1 VISAGTRIFSLTAGT
16 VAMSIGGLIAFS
28 NYSVYCYTVDLS
40 ERFPWPLP
48 YVLST
53 GVHFSTKC
61 CRLITLTTFPAV
73 IYDNS
78 SQATPP
84 VFTFALESVPP
95 KALIVSVQLKKSAL
109 SAVTAGTCGTSD
121 SSASAVAIPNR
132 FGFSTASLSLLGN
145 FIVSGNPGCYD
156 VSVVSTLYDYSAS
169 TQTLL
174 VQKSTAALSAPYMT
188 SCTFTS
194 DGLRLTVGFST
205 NTDRGAKTI
214 SSYLLTFPCS
224 QLLNFTGVAA
234 SVCYW
239 QSASILVVSN
249 VPSVAVG
256 SNVTILSG
264 RIKAYG
270 ECSACNNFPFSARRT
285 LVAAAPADG
294 VIPRP
299 ALSAPQ
305 KVSSCDDLYID
316 TTSSTGN
323 AGRSWKR
330 VQWGISTYPSHNSTD
345 VLLETYLNALRG
357 ETGDVFV
364 IPNSLIVAYDRI
376 IFYLGLTNFLGITGW
391 TSTSVTLVFSSEIV
405 PRLSLIGAKHLT
417 QYVSQP
423 VQYFAFVQFPPC
435 AKVDPTKIA
444 YIWEF
449 YSSNNTKLTAP
460 KFYKQLND
468 IRYFKLDS
476 FVLSPSTS
484 YTLQVLIQLPSYT
497 GSRNLSSAE
506 AYIATLPPQGVRAI
520 ISGGNARTADV
531 SQAVSIDGSASYDL
545 DVGQPSGS
553 KLFYSWTCLQ
563 ILPMYGSVCP
573 FQVPTNTNSSNF
585 TLAAHSFVLSAST
598 TCLITLFVKNRNSA
612 SDSAEVYIAFS
623 TSSVPQ
629 VGFSSSALKYNPTD
643 KITLKAILGASSVD
657 VVVTWGCDRLDNS
670 ALQQISNAGIS
681 TQFGP
686 TSSSIVMYLPILPGS
701 LFAGGKYVFSVT
713 AQYLLSSTS
722 STASLQVEINS
733 PPTSGSFLVSPTLGI
748 ALNTTFSMRASAWT
762 DDPTDYPLLYSMAA
776 YSVSVDNKF
785 IVKTSGVDS
794 FSESVLGEGRE
805 EYGYNVTCILF
816 VSDNLNSTASTTK
829 VVVVTPP
836 TNFTEVK
843 LRTRSA
849 MSLALLAGDASG
861 VNTVISSAGA
871 FLNSVK
877 CPSLTFCASL
887 NRNPCEYVANT
898 CGSCLDGFVGVNG
911 ASNTACIDKPHSQV
925 VSFASRSGGQ
935 CHQNSDCLSNS
946 CLHSHCV
953 DILKSCPN
961 DCSGNGTCVFY
972 NNENVTIPACYSSDI
987 YCQSRCSC
995 RDGSLGADCSMDVQT
1010 FNDFSELRE
1019 QLCLGLTQATAY
1031 QDVNIDVVA
1040 SRAISVATLLQDV
1053 TQMTDAAIG
1062 NCTHVL
1068 LTTVQQY
1075 PQIAGYSTVSP
1086 LCASALSQV
1095 LGSNNSVVVNQI
1107 QAVKSTIGILSSGIQ
1122 MSLSPDENPVQV
1134 LTSNVRM
1141 TSGVVRSISLSTS
1154 AFSLPTTD
1162 SENYDSVETPSLELS
1177 SSNNG
1182 ALITDFSVAIRQFPT
1197 LSANYSSQS
1206 AAVGIHISGGDTD
1219 TVLDSTI
1226 TLVNRNSIDYNNSN
1240 DGNKT
1245 VACDWALRPYNVS
1258 YNCSNGQEVLFHCS
1272 GYAST
1277 HFFECPSNYVEP
1289 VCEKVQSNGP
1299 TTTSTCSVLSFTA
1312 TTTTCSCSTTVAND
1326 AGINSTTTTADV
1338 QKRMS
1343 TFAEYAT
1350 MASMFTSEFSD
1361 NFRLITHL
1369 NLHDVARNR
1378 VVLAACSTLVFLG
1391 LAGLAWFINVD
1402 TREVLHEEATINKE
1416 GRLFLPAKE
1425 YLNLMLPREF
1435 SNREWYKI
1443 FFECLKVDHDWLCL
1457 FLPISDG
1464 KKFHS
1469 ISWLLIIGKITNF
1482 LFLDTILAVFFF
1494 ADDGTCETFT
1504 NEDTCLQL
1512 LALDRLDTLCMWDQ
1526 LHRDCSFNQDIGNS
1540 PVQMLLLTTVI
1551 SILSIPLDMAFLGL
1565 INRIK
1570 IHFVDYYATKAKAG
1584 VAASLNKDIHTDFG
1598 KDQPTISRIYIFA
1611 AAEVM
1616 KAKIDEV
1623 APAEE
1628 VERLVSQ
1635 TRLSHQE
1642 SAHKLSAVFE
1652 AKQLESYVLDKR
1664 FEMGERK
1671 VNVDEIMSAKLQ
1683 KRIIFCRDEAKEISD
1698 RLNTLETDHEKN
1710 SYLLKKFILSSVSG
1724 SVRKLATK
1732 YFFPDIDD
1740 VKDRS
1745 NVGVWDSRI
1754 CIFLLVAYMALA
1766 NFYVFVFGVSI
1777 GPKATYIWLKGNAI
1791 SLAIEI
1797 FALVPFKTLV
1807 NKVLV
1812 AQYCC
1817 RDIHLCHG
1825 LLRERSSFLFKR
1837 RRGLI
1842 KNPQAI
1848 IHHLNPACR
1857 AARQHRT
1864 LAASRLLLALNDHDL
1879 PVQFLQEGPS
1889 TVWDYLL
1896 TYLTPLVGL
1905 FIIALEFL
1913 PGIVTDAAFQTATTS
1928 ALNVALLA
1936 ICVLAISGS
1945 VFLAVLGAVIVVAAA
1960 YGERRMARRRL
1971 KHKGKASRPVHHKPF
1986 EHVTV
1991 DAIEVH
1997 SPDKVNVADYK
2008 KQYLEGRVAD
2018 SRNDRFSTKH
2028 VATVKPEYHN
2038 MSSLFGSSKNIAK
2051 VVPTLEMWAPAE
2063 PAKPEHPQT
2072 ADVIPLIT
2080 RVPEISRS
2088 TRYFGEMEAHHETTS
2103 HQQLDLSYSP
2113 HLIANAMESE
2123 IEPEVVL
2130 TPRMPPTRPVET
2142 PRDVNSL
2149 DEELGVR
2156 SAPSRQ
2162 SASAVSEDEKDGMY
2176 QKLDHLLVSSISH
2189 GSVSMKLFGDF
2200 VDDELAAA
2208 SNHNHDH
2215 NYTGY
2220 GAHENKSSA
2229 FVQPTAST
2237 DNGISFG
2244 KMSRTGSYI
2253 DNNDDDYDDYDYE
2266 DDVEVARRSQ
2276 ASSIYTVPPQ
2286 HPRHAF

>member
-1 VISAGTRIFSLTAGT
+1 MFPGLVTTLAGSSSSGFSNGQGTNALFNNPYGIAIDSNLLIYIADNGNNVLRLVTTSGTAVCYSFALRCSSGPFQIHICAGYVYPLVGKGTAGEVDGVGTNVQFYSPYGIVVDSSTGIVYNSHDNNARISRTDPSGSCSGGQYYTGGACTNAPAGYYKPKTLLTDVYYACASDYYSSGGASACTACPSGSVSTIGSSSCLYPTGQPTSQPSRQPSRQPSTQPSAQPTRQPTSQPTTQPSSKPTAQPTRQPSSRPTTQPTSQPSARPTSQPTRQPSSRPSSQPTRQPSNQPTRQPTSKPSNQPTSQPSNRPTRQPTSKPSTQPTNQPSSRPSSQPSSQPTARPTRQPSTQPTRQPTSQPTMQPTRQPSSRPTSQPSAEPTQQPSVQPTMQPSIQPSRQPSSRPTSQPSAQPTRQPSSRPTVQPTIQPTRQPSSRPTSQPSMQPSSRPSAQPTRRPTTIPTMQPSSQPSGRPTRQPSTQPTRQPTSQPSRQPTTQPTCQPTTQPTRQPSGQPTRVPTTQPSSQPTPVPTVQPSGQPSSLPSAQPTQQPTRQPSARPSARPSCLPTGQPSQQPTAKPSTRPSRLPTGEPTGQPTAQPTRQPTAQPTIRPTSQPSFQPTNSPTAPPSAQPTRQPSGQPTSQPTSYPTATPYCNIALPIPLSSSRTSITLSLTLSAGGTAYCAIFARGTLPSSVDAVISAGTRIFSLTAGT

-156 VSVVSTLYDYSAS
+156 VSVVPTLYDYSAS

-733 PPTSGSFLVSPTLGI
+733 PPTSGSFLVSPTLG
-748 ALNTTFSMRASAWT
+748 
-762 DDPTDYPLLYSMAA
+762 
-776 YSVSVDNKF
+776 
-785 IVKTSGVDS
+785 
-794 FSESVLGEGRE
+794 
-805 EYGYNVTCILF
+805 
-816 VSDNLNSTASTTK
+816 
-829 VVVVTPP
+829 
-836 TNFTEVK
+836 
-843 LRTRSA
+843 
-849 MSLALLAGDASG
+849 
-861 VNTVISSAGA
+861 
-871 FLNSVK
+871 
-877 CPSLTFCASL
+877 
-887 NRNPCEYVANT
+887 
-898 CGSCLDGFVGVNG
+898 
-911 ASNTACIDKPHSQV
+911 
-925 VSFASRSGGQ
+925 
-935 CHQNSDCLSNS
+935 
-946 CLHSHCV
+946 
-953 DILKSCPN
+953 
-961 DCSGNGTCVFY
+961 
-972 NNENVTIPACYSSDI
+972 
-987 YCQSRCSC
+987 
-995 RDGSLGADCSMDVQT
+995 
-1010 FNDFSELRE
+1010 
-1019 QLCLGLTQATAY
+1019 
-1031 QDVNIDVVA
+1031 
-1040 SRAISVATLLQDV
+1040 
-1053 TQMTDAAIG
+1053 
-1062 NCTHVL
+1062 TH
-1068 LTTVQQY
+1068 
-1075 PQIAGYSTVSP
+1075 
-1086 LCASALSQV
+1086 
-1095 LGSNNSVVVNQI
+1095 
-1107 QAVKSTIGILSSGIQ
+1107 
-1122 MSLSPDENPVQV
+1122 
-1134 LTSNVRM
+1134 
-1141 TSGVVRSISLSTS
+1141 
-1154 AFSLPTTD
+1154 
-1162 SENYDSVETPSLELS
+1162 
-1177 SSNNG
+1177 
-1182 ALITDFSVAIRQFPT
+1182 
-1197 LSANYSSQS
+1197 
-1206 AAVGIHISGGDTD
+1206 
-1219 TVLDSTI
+1219 
-1226 TLVNRNSIDYNNSN
+1226 
-1240 DGNKT
+1240 
-1245 VACDWALRPYNVS
+1245 
-1258 YNCSNGQEVLFHCS
+1258 
-1272 GYAST
+1272 
-1277 HFFECPSNYVEP
+1277 
-1289 VCEKVQSNGP
+1289 
-1299 TTTSTCSVLSFTA
+1299 
-1312 TTTTCSCSTTVAND
+1312 
-1326 AGINSTTTTADV
+1326 
-1338 QKRMS
+1338 
-1343 TFAEYAT
+1343 
-1350 MASMFTSEFSD
+1350 
-1361 NFRLITHL
+1361 
-1369 NLHDVARNR
+1369 
-1378 VVLAACSTLVFLG
+1378 
-1391 LAGLAWFINVD
+1391 
-1402 TREVLHEEATINKE
+1402 
-1416 GRLFLPAKE
+1416 
-1425 YLNLMLPREF
+1425 
-1435 SNREWYKI
+1435 
-1443 FFECLKVDHDWLCL
+1443 
-1457 FLPISDG
+1457 
-1464 KKFHS
+1464 
-1469 ISWLLIIGKITNF
+1469 
-1482 LFLDTILAVFFF
+1482 
-1494 ADDGTCETFT
+1494 
-1504 NEDTCLQL
+1504 
-1512 LALDRLDTLCMWDQ
+1512 
-1526 LHRDCSFNQDIGNS
+1526 
-1540 PVQMLLLTTVI
+1540 
-1551 SILSIPLDMAFLGL
+1551 
-1565 INRIK
+1565 
-1570 IHFVDYYATKAKAG
+1570 
-1584 VAASLNKDIHTDFG
+1584 
-1598 KDQPTISRIYIFA
+1598 
-1611 AAEVM
+1611 
-1616 KAKIDEV
+1616 
-1623 APAEE
+1623 
-1628 VERLVSQ
+1628 
-1635 TRLSHQE
+1635 
-1642 SAHKLSAVFE
+1642 
-1652 AKQLESYVLDKR
+1652 
-1664 FEMGERK
+1664 
-1671 VNVDEIMSAKLQ
+1671 
-1683 KRIIFCRDEAKEISD
+1683 
-1698 RLNTLETDHEKN
+1698 
-1710 SYLLKKFILSSVSG
+1710 
-1724 SVRKLATK
+1724 
-1732 YFFPDIDD
+1732 
-1740 VKDRS
+1740 
-1745 NVGVWDSRI
+1745 
-1754 CIFLLVAYMALA
+1754 
-1766 NFYVFVFGVSI
+1766 
-1777 GPKATYIWLKGNAI
+1777 
-1791 SLAIEI
+1791 
-1797 FALVPFKTLV
+1797 
-1807 NKVLV
+1807 
-1812 AQYCC
+1812 
-1817 RDIHLCHG
+1817 
-1825 LLRERSSFLFKR
+1825 
-1837 RRGLI
+1837 
-1842 KNPQAI
+1842 
-1848 IHHLNPACR
+1848 
-1857 AARQHRT
+1857 
-1864 LAASRLLLALNDHDL
+1864 
-1879 PVQFLQEGPS
+1879 
-1889 TVWDYLL
+1889 
-1896 TYLTPLVGL
+1896 
-1905 FIIALEFL
+1905 
-1913 PGIVTDAAFQTATTS
+1913 
-1928 ALNVALLA
+1928 
-1936 ICVLAISGS
+1936 
-1945 VFLAVLGAVIVVAAA
+1945 
-1960 YGERRMARRRL
+1960 
-1971 KHKGKASRPVHHKPF
+1971 
-1986 EHVTV
+1986 
-1991 DAIEVH
+1991 
-1997 SPDKVNVADYK
+1997 
-2008 KQYLEGRVAD
+2008 
-2018 SRNDRFSTKH
+2018 
-2028 VATVKPEYHN
+2028 
-2038 MSSLFGSSKNIAK
+2038 
-2051 VVPTLEMWAPAE
+2051 
-2063 PAKPEHPQT
+2063 
-2072 ADVIPLIT
+2072 
-2080 RVPEISRS
+2080 
-2088 TRYFGEMEAHHETTS
+2088 
-2103 HQQLDLSYSP
+2103 
-2113 HLIANAMESE
+2113 
-2123 IEPEVVL
+2123 
-2130 TPRMPPTRPVET
+2130 
-2142 PRDVNSL
+2142 
-2149 DEELGVR
+2149 
-2156 SAPSRQ
+2156 
-2162 SASAVSEDEKDGMY
+2162 
-2176 QKLDHLLVSSISH
+2176 
-2189 GSVSMKLFGDF
+2189 
-2200 VDDELAAA
+2200 
-2208 SNHNHDH
+2208 
-2215 NYTGY
+2215 
-2220 GAHENKSSA
+2220 
-2229 FVQPTAST
+2229 
-2237 DNGISFG
+2237 
-2244 KMSRTGSYI
+2244 
-2253 DNNDDDYDDYDYE
+2253 
-2266 DDVEVARRSQ
+2266 
-2276 ASSIYTVPPQ
+2276 
-2286 HPRHAF
+2286 